1 MEEKF
6 EILIDDEI
14 FYFVIDK
21 ARNVWYLDKEN
32 DFVKVANDVFLKA
45 KNLEEAKTIGKE
57 IIYTMGYTK

>member
-21 ARNVWYLDKEN
+21 ERFVWYLDKEN
-32 DFVKVANDVFLKA
+32 DFVKVANNVFLKA

>member
-32 DFVKVANDVFLKA
+32 DFGKVANDVFLKA
-45 KNLEEAKTIGKE
+45 KNKNKF
-57 IIYTMGYTK
+57 Y